1 MDKNKINETLSL
13 AHKNH
18 KENNLDIAENLY
30 EEILKIDSKNFD
42 AIFLLGTLLSQKKKF
57 DRAKALLFKASQI
70 NPRSAKVQNNLG
82 TALLKLNKFEESI
95 NCYEK
100 ALEID
105 PSYPRAHDNLTRAC
119 ELYAKTL
126 FKKGLHREAMNC
138 IQKGPGLIRFTE
150 KDFKII

>member
-1 MDKNKINETLSL
+1 M
-13 AHKNH
+13 
-18 KENNLDIAENLY
+18 LY
-30 EEILKIDSKNFD
+30 
-42 AIFLLGTLLSQKKKF
+42 
-57 DRAKALLFKASQI
+57 KASQI

-82 TALLKLNKFEESI
+82 TALFKLNKFEESI

-105 PSYPRAHDNLTRAC
+105 PSYPRARDNLTRAC

-138 IQKGPGLIRFTE
+138 IQKGSGLIRFTE
-150 KDFKII
+150 KNFKII

>member
-1 MDKNKINETLSL
+1 MDKKKLNETLTL
-13 AHKNH
+13 AYQNH
-18 KENNLDIAENLY
+18 KKNNLDIAEGLY
-30 EEILKIDSKNFD
+30 EKVLKIDPNHFETV
-42 AIFLLGTLLSQKKKF
+42 FLLGSLLSQSKDFNRGKT
-57 DRAKALLFKASQI
+57 LLYKASRI
-70 NPRSAKVQNNLG
+70 NPNSAKVQNNLG
-82 TALLKLNKFEESI
+82 MVLEKLNEFEESI

-105 PSYPRAHDNLTRAC
+105 PSYPRARDNLTRAC

-150 KDFKII
+150 KNFKII

>member
-1 MDKNKINETLSL
+1 MNKKKINETLSL

-18 KENNLDIAENLY
+18 KENNLEVAENLY
-30 EEILKIDSKNFD
+30 EKVLKIDSKNFN

-57 DRAKALLFKASQI
+57 DRAKALLYKASQI

-82 TALLKLNKFEESI
+82 TALLKLNELEDSI

-100 ALEID
+100 AIEID
-105 PSYPRAHDNLTRAC
+105 PGYPRAHDNLISAC

-126 FKKGLHREAMNC
+126 FKKGLHKKAMHC

-150 KDFKII
+150 NNFKII